1 MRGLVSTAASRAW
14 LVVVV
19 VGLVVVGLVL
29 GLRLI
34 PRLTAGQRVI
44 DAAKPAFADGAV
56 RGEVAATKHLTQYI
70 DLVDP
75 IAARKREIEQQTEE
89 LVTMISRRTGVSN
102 ERARAFLRREAPR
115 TEALLRALPLSAVA
129 NERARLT
136 SFLATTL
143 NVAPEDLQD
152 EFARTF
158 PKLLQTLSEL
168 PAITG
173 GWYDVPGIDG
183 MTRLDGKP
191 RVGSMHGFGN
201 YVGDDLV
208 ATVAAEQ
215 DRFGQL
221 AGRGGIGYIPYLL
234 LIVGIVVLAFG
245 LLQTRRAA
253 NHPPDRLAWGVVVA
267 AGALLLVLVGALGY
281 FGRLDGAETTVKRLA
296 PAFEPERVTGLRAGT
311 DLAVRAVSFGDP
323 IMTPAGGAAQE
334 YPKLVTFVAERSG
347 LKPREVRSRLRKA
360 APRTTALL
368 DAIPLSAVGEEVPH
382 LVGVL
387 SRKLGMSGS
396 RLVRTLQK
404 RTPGLAQVILTV
416 GPVASGWNAIGG
428 TADLERF
435 DGVTPVRSAPQFA
448 EYLDRDIVAV
458 FEGEREHFEA
468 LADPWPPL
476 GVLPSILT
484 AIGLLLVIYGVA
496 MMFLATKPPRRY

>member
-1 MRGLVSTAASRAW
+1 
-14 LVVVV
+14 
-19 VGLVVVGLVL
+19 
-29 GLRLI
+29 
-34 PRLTAGQRVI
+34 
-44 DAAKPAFADGAV
+44 
-56 RGEVAATKHLTQYI
+56 
-70 DLVDP
+70 
-75 IAARKREIEQQTEE
+75 
-89 LVTMISRRTGVSN
+89 
-102 ERARAFLRREAPR
+102 
-115 TEALLRALPLSAVA
+115 
-129 NERARLT
+129 
-136 SFLATTL
+136 
-143 NVAPEDLQD
+143 
-152 EFARTF
+152 
-158 PKLLQTLSEL
+158 
-168 PAITG
+168 
-173 GWYDVPGIDG
+173 
-183 MTRLDGKP
+183 
-191 RVGSMHGFGN
+191 
-201 YVGDDLV
+201 
-208 ATVAAEQ
+208 
-215 DRFGQL
+215 
-221 AGRGGIGYIPYLL
+221 
-234 LIVGIVVLAFG
+234 
-245 LLQTRRAA
+245 
-253 NHPPDRLAWGVVVA
+253 
-267 AGALLLVLVGALGY
+267 
-281 FGRLDGAETTVKRLA
+281 
-296 PAFEPERVTGLRAGT
+296 
-311 DLAVRAVSFGDP
+311 
-323 IMTPAGGAAQE
+323 MTPAGGAAQE